1 MEYKINN
8 GTNSDRC
15 KPRLKIRYVTGK
27 RNNAASMHD
36 RWLQFGISDMD
47 IDTSDLTRPDVYR
60 SSHDWVG
67 SSDAGAISASTDISF
82 LTDVGPLQ
90 KNRAGICFPNYGLS
104 YLTLIWNGRLGSR
117 VVSVLDSGA
126 EGPGSNRSRDAVG

>member
-67 SSDAGAISASTDISF
+67 SGQATPVLFRHQRTFPSSRTSA
-82 LTDVGPLQ
+82 
-90 KNRAGICFPNYGLS
+90 
-104 YLTLIWNGRLGSR
+104 
-117 VVSVLDSGA
+117 
-126 EGPGSNRSRDAVG
+126 RSRKIALASAFQIMG